1 MLLRAPKLEGI
12 SIMTKLQ
19 HGGHITVGHKAIND
33 YGALV
38 KPLGQTGFTAETVR
52 TTRPFRQTIVRFLLA
67 GTFAFDGLFGGV
79 VLTLSC
85 VNCTLM
91 VGDEKPNP

>member
-52 TTRPFRQTIVRFLLA
+52 TTRPLHSYPHQFTTVLPYA
-67 GTFAFDGLFGGV
+67 DG
-79 VLTLSC
+79 
-85 VNCTLM
+85 
-91 VGDEKPNP
+91 